1 MLIGCNFT
9 IIVIIATLISLI
21 LTEEYES
28 NNLGIDSW
36 NLNFIFQKKFY
47 LFFLFLNEDKVCV
60 STHEGYDSNK
70 SEVT

>member
-28 NNLGIDSW
+28 NNLGISSL
-36 NLNFIFQKKFY
+36 NLNFVYKKKFN
-47 LFFLFLNEDKVCV
+47 LFLLFLNQDKVCV